1 MRSYRLYILTRH
13 ERISG
18 SMNASHASD
27 EEALGFAEALRGA
40 AHAVEV
46 WLGER
51 LIGRVGAEFELA

>member
-1 MRSYRLYILTRH
+1 MRSYRLYILTRQ

-18 SMNASHASD
+18 SMNACHASD
-27 EEALGFAEALRGA
+27 EEALSFAEALRGA

>member
-1 MRSYRLYILTRH
+1 MRSYRLYVLTRS
-13 ERISG
+13 ERISN
-18 SMNASHASD
+18 SLHARHASD
-27 EEALGFAEALRGA
+27 ADALNFAEALRGA

>member
-18 SMNASHASD
+18 SLNAHHASD
-27 EEALGFAEALRGA
+27 EDALTFAEALRGA

-51 LIGRVGAEFELA
+51 LIGRVGAQFELA

>member
-27 EEALGFAEALRGA
+27 EEALTFAEALRGA